1 MSVLTDEQVRAKL
14 ADLPG
19 WRAEGTAI
27 VKEFAFG
34 DFMGSIGYINRLA
47 EVAEDA
53 NHHPDLS
60 VSWNR
65 VIVQW
70 SSHEKGG
77 VTEFDLE
84 MAAKSDNLA

>member
-1 MSVLTDEQVRAKL
+1 VKARL

-19 WRAEGTAI
+19 WRGQGTAI
-27 VKEFAFG
+27 VKEFAFA
-34 DFMGSIGYINRLA
+34 DFMGSIGYVNRLA
-47 EVAEDA
+47 EAAEEA

-70 SSHEKGG
+70 SSHDKGG
-77 VTEFDLE
+77 VTERDLA
-84 MAAKSDNLA
+84 MAAKSDELA

>member
-1 MSVLTDEQVRAKL
+1 MSVLSDEQVRAKL

-19 WRAEGTAI
+19 WRTEGTAI
-27 VKEFAFG
+27 VKEFAFD
-34 DFMGSIGYINRLA
+34 DFMGSIAYVNRLA
-47 EVAEDA
+47 EVAEEA

-60 VSWNR
+60 LSWNR

-77 VTEFDLE
+77 VTDLDLE
-84 MAAKSDNLA
+84 MAARSDTLA